1 MSNGQTTHTQT
12 TGTNDKKLYRAFSQA
27 LKRYCLIEDGDRIL
41 IGLSGGKDSLV
52 LTELLSQRMRV
63 DKPKFTLKAIHI
75 TSKRIGY
82 KTDIDY
88 LRNFCEERGV
98 FFEAIEATGDKADSN
113 KSICFACSRDRR
125 KALFEAAEKYGCNKI
140 ALGHQLDDVLETLF
154 LNMTYHGTFGAVP
167 PLLKLDHIPF
177 SIIRP
182 LYLANEDDVAAFAM
196 SRGYRTT
203 LKECPH
209 SQETSRTSA
218 KRLIAEFEKLNKNA
232 RASLLKAM
240 SNINLQYLPKE
251 NGGEKE

>member
-27 LKRYCLIEDGDRIL
+27 LKRYSLIEDGDCIL

-82 KTDIDY
+82 KTDTDY
-88 LRNFCEERGV
+88 LRHFCEERGV
-98 FFEAIEATGDKADSN
+98 FFEAIEATGDKADS

-125 KALFEAAEKYGCNKI
+125 KALFEAAEKHGCNKI

-154 LNMTYHGTFGAVP
+154 MNMTYHGTFGAVP
-167 PLLKLDHIPF
+167 PLLKLDRIPF

-182 LYLANEDDVAAFAM
+182 LYLANEDDVAAFAK

-240 SNINLQYLPKE
+240 SNINQQYLPKE
-251 NGGEKE
+251 NAGEKE

>member
-27 LKRYCLIEDGDRIL
+27 LKRYSLIEDGDRIL

-63 DKPKFTLKAIHI
+63 DKPKFTLKATHI

-113 KSICFACSRDRR
+113 KSICFACSRD
-125 KALFEAAEKYGCNKI
+125 
-140 ALGHQLDDVLETLF
+140 
-154 LNMTYHGTFGAVP
+154 
-167 PLLKLDHIPF
+167 
-177 SIIRP
+177 
-182 LYLANEDDVAAFAM
+182 
-196 SRGYRTT
+196 
-203 LKECPH
+203 
-209 SQETSRTSA
+209 
-218 KRLIAEFEKLNKNA
+218 
-232 RASLLKAM
+232 
-240 SNINLQYLPKE
+240 
-251 NGGEKE
+251 